1 MSEEMAH
8 QHLNSD
14 NSASGNVQDRAVHWD
29 KTNFDAFPSYFIE
42 NIDSF
47 LRYDKKTLIYELT
60 RLPLDTLKELRNRLS
75 SEFLTK
81 IPYGS
86 INYVL
91 FGRASQATVASDINL
106 LVTFL
111 SSKDSPAHDQFSK
124 VYKIKTEKHNFH
136 ESPESI
142 EFFKTQ
148 THSMADITTQLKNLT
163 EITNR
168 ILQENQVISKE
179 NRELRSA
186 VIELTSLTKTTVKIP
201 NTFVF
206 PQPSPL
212 QPPAQQTKNYAS
224 AVATQ
229 PPTPRQKRSMESD
242 GFETSK
248 AKTPRTQTQTS
259 LKQFDSSQPHLA
271 NRDLN
276 DNDGFILKTQRKPK
290 SNEFV
295 KKLGTGPTLSS
306 STTLRIR
313 PRKQL
318 VFLSQCEVG
327 TTAAEVEAFLKTVV
341 YKDKPLSFSDLR
353 PASIRSSKFSAFHF
367 EIDYTNRDVVRDKG
381 LWPAGLFV
389 DFSHPQRAPASTSE
403 PSRILTTQQ

>member
-1 MSEEMAH
+1 MLEDMVSQARS
-8 QHLNSD
+8 NVS
-14 NSASGNVQDRAVHWD
+14 SAFETVWD
-29 KTNFDAFPSYFIE
+29 ATNFDAFPLHFIE
-42 NIDSF
+42 NIDTY
-47 LRYDKKTLIYELT
+47 LRFDKQTLTNELA
-60 RLPLDTLKELRNRLS
+60 LFPLDTLKDLRSKLS
-75 SEFLTK
+75 SVFLAN
-81 IPYGS
+81 IHYGVTS
-86 INYVL
+86 YVL
-91 FGRASQATVASDINL
+91 FGRTSQANVAADIFNL
-106 LVTFL
+106 ANFL
-111 SSKDSPAHDQFSK
+111 SNKESIPSHEQFSK
-124 VYKIKTEKHNFH
+124 VYKVKTEKQNSF

-142 EFFKTQ
+142 DFFQKQ
-148 THSMADITTQLKNLT
+148 THNMTEISDQLKNLT
-163 EITNR
+163 VITNR
-168 ILQENQVISKE
+168 ILQENQSISKE
-179 NRELRSA
+179 NRELRSI
-186 VIELTSLTKTTVKIP
+186 VNELASLTKTTTKTP

-212 QPPAQQTKNYAS
+212 QPPAQKNKNYAS
-224 AVATQ
+224 AVASQ

-248 AKTPRTQTQTS
+248 AKTPRTHTQTS

-290 SNEFV
+290 PSEFV
-295 KKLGTGPTLSS
+295 KKLGTGPTHSS
-306 STTLRIR
+306 NTTLRIR

-327 TTAAEVEAFLKTVV
+327 TTATEVEAFLKTVV

-367 EIDYTNRDVVRDKG
+367 EIDYANRDVVRDKG

-403 PSRILTTQQ
+403 PSRILTAQQ